1 MHKLYITFLA
11 FILSATCFSQE
22 LRMESFDELITDI
35 DAQKFLV
42 EDNNGTPCALI
53 KVQLPLEDAVFEND
67 FIVKQ
72 EFKINEYWVYMAEG
86 AGKLDVKLRNYQ
98 KLHIDFPNKL
108 KSKTTYNLVINVIG
122 AGKEGTQDANT
133 SNAKS
138 KTSGLSIGGMFEV
151 GAVAGGMMG
160 ADFAIGVY
168 LGGFNIEGDAM
179 LPFGSSADV
188 YWNSPSYASV
198 KGIYKPSFAFGGR
211 LGYGISIGEKFR
223 VTPQVGLRFL
233 KTSETLEGGS
243 SAHAS
248 GCYCSSM
255 TLNVKLQYK
264 FGNFS
269 VVASPEYAMPIVKS
283 EGFKELSKTSSTINK
298 WNNGVGV
305 KLGINYEF

>member
-1 MHKLYITFLA
+1 
-11 FILSATCFSQE
+11 
-22 LRMESFDELITDI
+22 MESFDEAFTDL
-35 DAQKFLV
+35 DAQKHLV
-42 EDNNGTPCALI
+42 EDMNGTPCALV
-53 KVQLPLEDAVFEND
+53 KVQLPVEGVVFEND
-67 FIVKQ
+67 FIVGTP
-72 EFKINEYWVYMAEG
+72 EFKTNEYWVYMAAG
-86 AGKLDVKLRNYQ
+86 AAKIDIKHRDYQ
-98 KLHIDFPNKL
+98 KLHIEFPHKL
-108 KSKTTYNLVINVIG
+108 KSKTTYNLVIKVPNDRHDTKQG
-122 AGKEGTQDANT
+122 G
-133 SNAKS
+133 
-138 KTSGLSIGGMFEV
+138 KTSSTKSRASGMHIGGMVEA
-151 GAVAGGMMG
+151 GAVAGGMVG
-160 ADFAIGVY
+160 ADLAFGLY
-168 LGGFNIEGDAM
+168 LGGFNIEADAM

-188 YWNSPSYASV
+188 YWNSPSSSSV
-198 KGIYKPSFAFGGR
+198 KGTYKPSFAFGGR

-223 VTPQVGLRFL
+223 VTPQVGVRFL